1 MIEPGDAPHRPR
13 DSSPVF
19 GGSFDWHSC
28 VEMYWLLVR
37 LLRVAAD
44 QIPTEEISA
53 VLDREFDPV
62 ALAAEAAF
70 IGGPA
75 GRGERPYG
83 WGWALQLVHDVS
95 ELAAATDQTLDPRPA
110 RWSSALTVL
119 GDAVTENYLGWL
131 PKATY
136 PVRYGMHQNSAF
148 GLARA
153 LPYAFDRSQAGD
165 GRLAAAISESA
176 SHWFG
181 ADRDYP
187 AAWEPSGS
195 DFLSPA
201 MAEAELMTQLL
212 PAEQFAD
219 WLTGFLPGIEARE
232 PATLF
237 RDVTVSDPTD
247 GQIAH
252 LHGLNASRAWCWRRI
267 AASLPDGDPR
277 IEVAHEAAAVHAAAA
292 LPHVIGDHYMVE
304 HWLAAYAVLL
314 LT

>member
-1 MIEPGDAPHRPR
+1 MPDWIELLKQNAAAYAQIAIENIGREFPYGIHHVMIEPGDAPHRPR

-219 WLTGFLPGIEARE
+219 WLTGFLPGIEARKDRPLYFETLPSRSDRRSDRAFAWAERE
-232 PATLF
+232 P
-237 RDVTVSDPTD
+237 
-247 GQIAH
+247 
-252 LHGLNASRAWCWRRI
+252 GL
-267 AASLPDGDPR
+267 
-277 IEVAHEAAAVHAAAA
+277 V
-292 LPHVIGDHYMVE
+292 
-304 HWLAAYAVLL
+304 LAADRRQPP
-314 LT
+314 